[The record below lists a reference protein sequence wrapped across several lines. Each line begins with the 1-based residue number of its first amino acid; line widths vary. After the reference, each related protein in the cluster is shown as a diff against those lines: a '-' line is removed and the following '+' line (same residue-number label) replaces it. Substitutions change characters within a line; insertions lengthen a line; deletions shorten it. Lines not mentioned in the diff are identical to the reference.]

1 MDDQSVSVSIGDLL
15 TTESTSYLV
24 EDFLGEGSFGKV
36 VRCVRTTTNEK
47 VAVKIIKKHP
57 KLLAAAKQELIML
70 RLLRFL
76 DPNRCGI
83 VRWMGVFKHGP
94 HICLVFE
101 LLEQSLMDFVE
112 QTADNT
118 LPLMQIKHIVAQL
131 ASALYHLGTRGV
143 IHCDLKPENV
153 MMTGKDTQVKIID
166 FGLSIHVSQAKIG
179 RDFGTLWYRSPEVML
194 GLPYTGMT
202 DMWSLGCLTA
212 ELLIGDPIY
221 PGYTEYDMWAYIIQT
236 HGKVPDAM
244 LEQGVKTPL
253 CFTKGSLWR
262 LKTKREFRKSTMI
275 KVPKKDRPRSFFYTS
290 LEEVVESGYR
300 PGQPIPPSFKD
311 LLKRMLHVDCDQRIT
326 PRALLKHPF
335 FSFPE
340 PTMVQPCSSCPEPSV
355 VQPHNSCTEP
365 SVDQPRNSCPEPT
378 VVQPCSSCPE
388 PSVDQPNSSFSE
400 PMMVQPCRSCTE
412 SIVDQPHSSYSEPIA
427 VQPYSSYTEP
437 IAVQPCSSCTEPIAV
452 QPCSSC
458 TEPIAVQPCSS
469 YTEPIEVQPCS
480 SCTEPIEVQPCSSC
494 TEPIEV
500 QPCSS
505 CTEPIEVQPCQSCSD
520 PFVDQP
526 HSSCSEPIVV
536 QPHNSCPEPSVVQPH
551 NSCPEPIVVL
561 PCSSC
566 TEPID
571 VQPCSSFIEPM
582 MVQPCSSCPE
592 PTGIQLHRSCPEPT
606 VVQLHSS
613 CPEPAV
619 DQPCSSFSEPI
630 AVQPNSS
637 CPEPTV
643 DQPCSLPGSH
653 TPSMSE
659 EQREAPLD
667 NTDRGKGTA
676 SIPTASL
683 GVAAETVEVKPAVA
697 DIPLDFTQKKKK
709 KQGRAKRFFKAAAL
723 SPLWTNALSPLWT
736 TCCPQLNV
744 GYLKGSCRPEPTVDY
759 PKGCCPEPN
768 VDYLKGCCP
777 EPTVEYPKGCCC
789 PEFNVNYP

>member
-1 MDDQSVSVSIGDLL
+1 MDDQSVSVSKGDLL
-15 TTESTSYLV
+15 TTKSSSYLV
-24 EDFLGEGSFGKV
+24 EDFLGEGSFGQV
-36 VRCVRTTTNEK
+36 VRCIRTTTNER

-76 DPNRCGI
+76 DPDRCGI

-101 LLEQSLMDFVE
+101 LLEQSLMDFVD

-166 FGLSIHVSQAKIG
+166 FGLSIHVSQAEIG
-179 RDFGTLWYRSPEVML
+179 RHFGTLWYRSPEVML

-236 HGKVPDAM
+236 HGEVPDAM

-311 LLKRMLHVDCDQRIT
+311 LLKWMLHVDCDQRIT
-326 PRALLKHPF
+326 PRTLLKHPF

-340 PTMVQPCSSCPEPSV
+340 PTMGQPCSSCPEPSV
-355 VQPHNSCTEP
+355 VQP
-365 SVDQPRNSCPEPT
+365 RNSCPEPS
-378 VVQPCSSCPE
+378 VVQPHSSCTE

-400 PMMVQPCRSCTE
+400 PMMVQPFRSCPE
-412 SIVDQPHSSYSEPIA
+412 SSVDQPH
-427 VQPYSSYTEP
+427 
-437 IAVQPCSSCTEPIAV
+437 
-452 QPCSSC
+452 
-458 TEPIAVQPCSS
+458 
-469 YTEPIEVQPCS
+469 S

-500 QPCSS
+500 QPCR
-505 CTEPIEVQPCQSCSD
+505 SCSD

-536 QPHNSCPEPSVVQPH
+536 QPHNSCPEP
-551 NSCPEPIVVL
+551 
-561 PCSSC
+561 
-566 TEPID
+566 ID
-571 VQPCSSFIEPM
+571 VQPCSSFSELM

-592 PTGIQLHRSCPEPT
+592 PTDVQPCSSCPEPTVVQLHCSCPEPTVVQLHCSCPEPSVVQLHCSCPEPTVDQPCSSCPEPT

-613 CPEPAV
+613 FPEPAV

-667 NTDRGKGTA
+667 NTDSGKGTA

-709 KQGRAKRFFKAAAL
+709 KQGRVKRFFKSVL
-723 SPLWTNALSPLWT
+723 
-736 TCCPQLNV
+736 
-744 GYLKGSCRPEPTVDY
+744 GS
-759 PKGCCPEPN
+759 
-768 VDYLKGCCP
+768 
-777 EPTVEYPKGCCC
+777 
-789 PEFNVNYP
+789 FN

>member
-1 MDDQSVSVSIGDLL
+1 MDDQSVSVSKGDLL
-15 TTESTSYLV
+15 TTESSSYLV

-76 DPNRCGI
+76 DPDRCGI

-236 HGKVPDAM
+236 HGEVPDAM

-253 CFTKGSLWR
+253 CFTKESLWR

-365 SVDQPRNSCPEPT
+365 SVDQPCNSCPEPT
-378 VVQPCSSCPE
+378 VVQPCSSCTEPSVDQPHNSCPEPTVVQPCSSCPEPSVDQPNSSFSEPSVDQPHNSCPE

-427 VQPYSSYTEP
+427 VQL
-437 IAVQPCSSCTEPIAV
+437 
-452 QPCSSC
+452 
-458 TEPIAVQPCSS
+458 CSS
-469 YTEPIEVQPCS
+469 YTEPIEVQPCNS
-480 SCTEPIEVQPCSSC
+480 CPEPSVDQPNSSFSEPMMVQPCRSCTESIVDQPHSSYSEPIAVQPCSSC

-551 NSCPEPIVVL
+551 NSCPEPILVL

-582 MVQPCSSCPE
+582 MVQPCSIFPE

-709 KQGRAKRFFKAAAL
+709 KQGRAKRFFKSVL
-723 SPLWTNALSPLWT
+723 
-736 TCCPQLNV
+736 
-744 GYLKGSCRPEPTVDY
+744 GSFFCHGDQE
-759 PKGCCPEPN
+759 
-768 VDYLKGCCP
+768 
-777 EPTVEYPKGCCC
+777 
-789 PEFNVNYP
+789 

>member
-1 MDDQSVSVSIGDLL
+1 MDDQSVSVSKGDLL
-15 TTESTSYLV
+15 TTESSSYLV

-76 DPNRCGI
+76 DPDRCGI

-112 QTADNT
+112 QTADNI

-131 ASALYHLGTRGV
+131 ASALYHIGTRGV

-221 PGYTEYDMWAYIIQT
+221 PGYTDYDMWAYIIQT
-236 HGKVPDAM
+236 HGEVPDAM

-275 KVPKKDRPRSFFYTS
+275 KVPKKDRPRSFSYTS

-335 FSFPE
+335 FGFPE
-340 PTMVQPCSSCPEPSV
+340 PTMVQPCSSCTEPSVVQPHNSCPEPSVDQPRSSCPEPSV

-365 SVDQPRNSCPEPT
+365 SVDQPHNSCPEPT
-378 VVQPCSSCPE
+378 VVQPHSSCTEPSVVQLHRSCPEPTVVQPHNSCTEPSVDQPHNSCPEPTVVQPHSSCTE

-412 SIVDQPHSSYSEPIA
+412 
-427 VQPYSSYTEP
+427 
-437 IAVQPCSSCTEPIAV
+437 
-452 QPCSSC
+452 
-458 TEPIAVQPCSS
+458 
-469 YTEPIEVQPCS
+469 PIEVQPCR
-480 SCTEPIEVQPCSSC
+480 SCTEPIEVQPCR
-494 TEPIEV
+494 
-500 QPCSS
+500 
-505 CTEPIEVQPCQSCSD
+505 SCSD

-536 QPHNSCPEPSVVQPH
+536 QPHNSCPEP
-551 NSCPEPIVVL
+551 
-561 PCSSC
+561 
-566 TEPID
+566 ID
-571 VQPCSSFIEPM
+571 VQPCSSFSELM

-592 PTGIQLHRSCPEPT
+592 PTDVQPCSSCPEPTVVQLHSSCPEPTVVQPCSSCPEPTVVQPCSSCPEPTVVQLHRSCPEPT

-653 TPSMSE
+653 THSMSE

-667 NTDRGKGTA
+667 NTDSGKGTA

-697 DIPLDFTQKKKK
+697 DIPLDFTQKKNK

-723 SPLWTNALSPLWT
+723 SPLWTIPRAAALSPLWT
-736 TCCPQLNV
+736 TCCPEPTV
-744 GYLKGSCRPEPTVDY
+744 DYPKGCCAEPTVDY
-759 PKGCCPEPN
+759 PKGCCPEPT
-768 VDYLKGCCP
+768 VDYLLA
-777 EPTVEYPKGCCC
+777 
-789 PEFNVNYP
+789 